1 MNLIGYASLTET
13 TLSTFNSPVT
23 DDIVYRY
30 INGVGYK
37 AAQYWEGTGW
47 YGQVSDVEP
56 IEPGV
61 GYEYHRKGVGYD
73 WTYDT

>member
-1 MNLIGYASLTET
+1 MIQDDP
-13 TLSTFNSPVT
+13 TLDAVFGNNPVT

-37 AAQYWEGTGW
+37 PAQYYNEEYGW
-47 YGQVSDVEP
+47 YGDVSDVEP

-61 GYEYHRKGVGYD
+61 GYEYHRKGAYYD
-73 WTYDT
+73 WTY